1 MEQMNANEFVA
12 CWKNER
18 DRFLATYLNEA
29 QETTVSTKIA
39 RLNLAADQLPIM
51 RDVVDG
57 ILTDAFY
64 TLLLG
69 LDGAASIGGVQQ
81 AYQIRD
87 EGSNLIS
94 DPGEL
99 EAEAW
104 EQFYGDAA

>member
-1 MEQMNANEFVA
+1 MNANEFVA

-18 DRFLATYLNEA
+18 DRFLATYLNETK
-29 QETTVSTKIA
+29 ETAVSTKIA
-39 RLNLAADQLPIM
+39 SLNLDANQLPIM
-51 RDVVDG
+51 RDVVNG

-69 LDGAASIGGVQQ
+69 LAGAASIGGVQQ

-87 EGSNLIS
+87 EHSNLIS
-94 DPGEL
+94 GSCEL

-104 EQFYGDAA
+104 EQFHGDAA